1 MWCADQELKAMTQV
15 GWQPWATYG
24 ADEEEPAVQKW
35 LTWQDKSRLD
45 TRLDA

>member
-24 ADEEEPAVQKW
+24 ADEEEPEVQKW
-35 LTWQDKSRLD
+35 FTWQDKPRLD